1 MSRIWAHDRRICFFW
16 VACGDDT
23 VDQAKAQSRWLSSR
37 NTTKLLRSPVMHRW
51 LNSGARTMDIRADGQ
66 PGRRSFRRHGWRI
79 PRPMARSWGFST
91 MAGRV
96 AGSSDSYPV
105 RFLLCHGGRLKNAR
119 GERERETENFNG
131 DRTTSNNDATFRNLA
146 LLEPRSYVPSD
157 FSSRYRRF
165 RFSRW
170 EFLIVETRGV
180 SARRIFPKF
189 LTKVLEK
196 TRN

>member
-66 PGRRSFRRHGWRI
+66 PGRMSFRRHGWRI

-119 GERERETENFNG
+119 GERERDGEFQ
-131 DRTTSNNDATFRNLA
+131 RRSNNVEQWRNVSQPGVARASKL
-146 LLEPRSYVPSD
+146 RSV
-157 FSSRYRRF
+157 RF
-165 RFSRW
+165 FVEIPQIS
-170 EFLIVETRGV
+170 FL
-180 SARRIFPKF
+180 SLRIFNR
-189 LTKVLEK
+189 
-196 TRN
+196 RNSWRLCAKNFSEISD